1 MKPNAGDL
9 SRSTLLVPVLAD
21 LWDLASRCRF
31 YQWNVVGPQ
40 FLYLAELFRAQA
52 RELEEQVECLAERIR
67 TLGGII
73 PGPILEL
80 LRQSRLPPRI
90 IQQPPARDMVAHLLA
105 DHELVIQ
112 QERSLLLLLGSDR
125 VTQELVV
132 RLLERHEQNSRVL
145 RSFLETPQDG
155 GS

>member
-1 MKPNAGDL
+1 M
-9 SRSTLLVPVLAD
+9 LLVPLLAD
-21 LWDLASRCRF
+21 LLDLTSRTRL

-52 RELEEQVECLAERIR
+52 RELDEQVERLAERIR
-67 TLGGII
+67 TLGGIV
-73 PGPILEL
+73 PGPMVEL

-90 IQQPPARDMVAHLLA
+90 AQQPAARDMVAHLQS
-105 DHELVIQ
+105 DHEQIIQ
-112 QERSLLLLLGSDR
+112 QERALLLLLGSDR

-132 RLLERHEQNSRVL
+132 HFLDRHEQHSRIL